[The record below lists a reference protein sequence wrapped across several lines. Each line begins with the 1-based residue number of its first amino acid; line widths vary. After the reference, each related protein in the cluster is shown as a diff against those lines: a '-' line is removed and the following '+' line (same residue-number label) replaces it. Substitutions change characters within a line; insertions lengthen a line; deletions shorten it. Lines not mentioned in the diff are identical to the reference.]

1 MPQCLGGDPAQ
12 FNVSC
17 VTVCRLW
24 VNSRK
29 KIAGTVKP
37 TFKPVAHTTVHWD
50 DKLPED
56 ICSKEVVDRQVLSLE
71 SGVGV
76 VWVRRSF
83 SFCSLLSSCDL
94 ERKQSSQIC
103 VLRHHVS
110 QQWTKKWHLCIVGAE
125 TGQGYV
131 VMCMSPSHCRNFGC
145 SGRVV
150 PVSIQRSRDNIDFH
164 AVPEQLRIY
173 RQIKQAVRIN
183 QGRN

>member
-1 MPQCLGGDPAQ
+1 
-12 FNVSC
+12 
-17 VTVCRLW
+17 
-24 VNSRK
+24 
-29 KIAGTVKP
+29 VKP

-83 SFCSLLSSCDL
+83 SFCSLLSSCGL

-131 VMCMSPSHCRNFGC
+131 VMCMSPSHSRNFGC

-150 PVSIQRSRDNIDFH
+150 PVTIQRSRDNIDFQT
-164 AVPEQLRIY
+164 VPEQLGIY
-173 RQIKQAVRIN
+173 RQIKQAVRVATQYASAHCKLAISAIYSP
-183 QGRN
+183 GGDAVPA